1 MKLTK
6 ENVNKIFKDCI
17 ISFNEWK
24 KNGFPIENVP
34 DGIRLLIP
42 LPNGVDTLLFHHDK
56 LEEHKQEIGELLDQV
71 PTLSFKTPVSLMML
85 GRTIDKVD
93 WSTDPYE
100 IQQLYLLGAVTDQ
113 LVSFSF
119 NGMILIGRITEQQR
133 TVDLVKVSSGKAK
146 VIERRFGTNSCE
158 EK

>member
-71 PTLSFKTPVSLMML
+71 PTLSFKTSVSLMML
-85 GRTIDKVD
+85 
-93 WSTDPYE
+93 
-100 IQQLYLLGAVTDQ
+100 
-113 LVSFSF
+113 
-119 NGMILIGRITEQQR
+119 
-133 TVDLVKVSSGKAK
+133 
-146 VIERRFGTNSCE
+146 
-158 EK
+158 

>member
-1 MKLTK
+1 M
-6 ENVNKIFKDCI
+6 
-17 ISFNEWK
+17 
-24 KNGFPIENVP
+24 
-34 DGIRLLIP
+34 
-42 LPNGVDTLLFHHDK
+42 
-56 LEEHKQEIGELLDQV
+56 
-71 PTLSFKTPVSLMML
+71 
-85 GRTIDKVD
+85 
-93 WSTDPYE
+93 
-100 IQQLYLLGAVTDQ
+100 TDQ